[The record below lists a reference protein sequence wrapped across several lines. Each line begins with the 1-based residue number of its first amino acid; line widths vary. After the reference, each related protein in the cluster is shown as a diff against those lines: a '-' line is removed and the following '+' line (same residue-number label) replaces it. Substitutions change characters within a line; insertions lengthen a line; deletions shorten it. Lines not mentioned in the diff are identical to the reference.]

1 MNQKT
6 QYPCIG
12 RQGQQTKIYLNCGA
26 IGNNLGNTLGAL
38 LGTWWEPSQSLK
50 KLPIGVRYIY
60 HVIYLYQGNRFARP
74 TLVGTYTVMSV

>member
-26 IGNNLGNTLGAL
+26 VGNKAGNTLGAL
-38 LGTWWEPSQSLK
+38 LGTWWEHNKHMLGTIKIPK
-50 KLPIGVRYIY
+50 KTTNWGKVYLPCYIF
-60 HVIYLYQGNRFARP
+60 VSR
-74 TLVGTYTVMSV
+74 